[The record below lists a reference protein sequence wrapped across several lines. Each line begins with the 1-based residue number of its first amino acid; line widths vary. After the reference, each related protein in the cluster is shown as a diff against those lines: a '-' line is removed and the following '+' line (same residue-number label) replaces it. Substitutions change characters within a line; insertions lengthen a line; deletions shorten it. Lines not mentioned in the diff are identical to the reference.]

1 MNVRGSKKIPF
12 EDVKRVLIRG
22 TNWIGDVIMS
32 LPAISAVRETLP
44 HARISVLAKPW
55 VADIYRL
62 SPDVDEVILF
72 QSPGIHD
79 GISGKIRL
87 AGEIKKKNFDLAL
100 LLQNAIEAA
109 IIAWWA
115 QIPVRAGYNSDGR
128 GLLLTHSVQRT
139 QEIREIHQVGY
150 YLEMVKAL
158 GFRGGKRN
166 ITLSINDDL
175 RTRAEKLR
183 KQYNVKDE
191 GPLVGIAPGANY
203 GPAKM
208 WYPER
213 FAAVADRLADEF
225 SAEVM
230 LFGSG
235 KDRER
240 TSLVEGHAH
249 HNLINMAGETGL
261 AEAVSLI
268 AGCDLFISNDSG
280 LMHLAGALDIPLVA
294 IFGSTNPVA
303 TSPVGEK
310 SIVVHRDVNCSPC
323 LKKICPTDFRCMD
336 LIGIDDVYNEA
347 RKLLKRH
354 HGIKDQRITKNFK
367 LET

>member
-1 MNVRGSKKIPF
+1 MNVRGSKKIPLG
-12 EDVKRVLIRG
+12 DVKRILIRG

-44 HARISVLAKPW
+44 DAKISVLAKPW
-55 VADIYRL
+55 VADLYRR

-79 GISGKIRL
+79 GITGKIRL
-87 AGEIKKKNFDLAL
+87 AGELKTMNFDLAL

-109 IIAWWA
+109 IIAWLA
-115 QIPVRAGYNSDGR
+115 RIPVRSGYNSDGR
-128 GLLLTHSVQRT
+128 GFLLTHCVQRT
-139 QEIREIHQVGY
+139 QEIRKQPQVRY

-158 GFRGGKRN
+158 GFRGMKEA
-166 ITLSINDDL
+166 INLGVDKDS
-175 RTRAEKLR
+175 RAEEILER
-183 KQYNVKDE
+183 FDIEGE
-191 GPLVGIAPGANY
+191 GPLVGIAPSASY

-213 FAAVADRLADEF
+213 FAAVADRLIEEF
-225 SAEVM
+225 SATVI
-230 LFGSG
+230 LFGSRG
-235 KDRER
+235 DRER
-240 TSLVEGHAH
+240 ADLVKGYAKRP
-249 HNLINMAGETGL
+249 LINVAGKTGL
-261 AEAVSLI
+261 DDAISLI

-294 IFGSTNPVA
+294 IFGSTNPLT

-310 SIVVHRDVNCSPC
+310 SVVIHRDVDCSPC
-323 LKKICPTDFRCMD
+323 LKKTCPTDFRCMD

-347 RKLLKRH
+347 RELLKKFK
-354 HGIKDQRITKNFK
+354 GIKG
-367 LET
+367 